1 MFLAEYGTFFW
12 YFISTSSSTS
22 KSTSTSTLNKL
33 STTNLSKTF
42 SNQND
47 HNDDQMNTMNTI
59 RLLSSWKTTRP
70 IFFLIFCNEILLPF
84 PKRLYSITCSTLVI
98 LLEIMITISWWPL
111 YYTLVKAEETN
122 STTMSTTLSSISS
135 SSSSTLLITSDA
147 ILSTMVNHTL
157 NQMFQPLS
165 SSSSS
170 SSVLMNLSSTTSDP
184 LIPLSIQT
192 ATTNT
197 SWQYFYQWSQAI
209 RYRGFYLLS
218 DILFYL
224 LAGLVAFYVTYLL
237 EIVNR
242 RAFLDHR
249 KCVESKYKLTFE
261 RDEQERLLASC
272 LPKHLM
278 KKVRNDIRSR
288 FTGNWSS
295 SISSNRS
302 MINNNNTV
310 INVDGN
316 NNNDND
322 EHRNQI
328 HSTKSNIDHPHHH
341 HHHHKSGSNGSI
353 GRPFSEMYIDK
364 YSNVTILYAD
374 IVNSMALTQT
384 LQSPKALVEALNN
397 LFCRFDC
404 RAENHDCLRIKLL
417 GDCYYCISGIPD
429 DEDKRHA
436 ANCLRMGLDMLDI
449 IKEYRHETGINVDMR
464 IGIHT
469 GMILS
474 GLLGLKKW
482 QFDIW
487 SIDTMK
493 ASQMEQEGRPG
504 FVHIT
509 MASLQQIP
517 ADILNNLLIIEN
529 HVLKNETTYLIQRKI
544 VHKSNI
550 ENNNNMT
557 KKIESSNYLIAKD
570 QRSDCTTNS
579 SLLSSSSVS
588 STTSSSIDP
597 QLPHHHHHDHHNYQ
611 IDNDCQPCRP
621 IRQVSIVEE
630 DVFTTNT
637 TTTTTTNSYQQ
648 STYRHRNWSRQDS
661 SRRRPMSE
669 VINSLRNYGE
679 MIRCSNDSLSQ
690 TIDKMSF
697 NLKRQYDIKNSFLEI
712 NPIFLYFIHS
722 QSQQQQQQNHHHPD
736 QRRQSSISTT
746 SSSSTA
752 TTSCLYDGECSDKS
766 SSSKSIWNHL
776 KRIHRIDLK
785 RELKYLQQDDH
796 LFPYYLIASLIITIM
811 IIVIRFLTLYDYDY
825 YSNNNN
831 DDHWQRFFFTE
842 RGNWFC
848 YMAIIVAIVSLI
860 YTLTKHNHHHNHHNH
875 NNQQKQKRQNQMIC
889 IEFRMLIWLLIS
901 TLLITSTIMDM
912 SHCSMAQMQ
921 EIKIHQHND
930 NRTINTI
937 GKECLYKWSRY
948 YTYSSILAMSSI
960 SLFIRV
966 NLWFKFALST
976 VALSTIS
983 LIIHLHPCS
992 IFLRIDRF
1000 YQLPRNE
1007 HYDQQQQTLFEKN
1020 QQQFFGDLLTPTMSH
1035 LHYLFI
1041 VYLMFH
1047 VLDRQI
1053 EYISRL
1059 DFLWAH
1065 KLKRERRE
1073 ARLMR
1078 EVNQLLLKNILP
1090 IHVAQKFLTNP
1101 EQANSLY
1108 YEPYDSC
1115 AVMFAAIPNFFRFY
1129 TETKDNDDGLQ
1140 YLYILND
1147 IICEFDK
1154 LLILPQFKRRIE
1166 KIKTIGST
1174 YMAAAGL
1181 QPGRA
1186 SIDSSI
1192 TTKQEVTN
1200 LVIMIRFA
1208 LSMMRVLNRLNS
1220 IPRDEQ
1226 TVNQCLTADQHFQL
1240 RIGISMGPVIAGVV
1254 GAIKPQYDIWGDTV
1268 NVASRMDT
1276 YGVVNKI
1283 QIPDYVAKVLIDHQ
1297 LFRPYSRGIQ
1307 EVKGKG
1313 KLETFLIDYNEHDC
1327 ME

>member
-12 YFISTSSSTS
+12 YFISTSSSSSTS

-33 STTNLSKTF
+33 STINLSKTF
-42 SNQND
+42 TNQND
-47 HNDDQMNTMNTI
+47 HNDNDDQMNTMNTI

-84 PKRLYSITCSTLVI
+84 PKRLYSITS
-98 LLEIMITISWWPL
+98 
-111 YYTLVKAEETN
+111 
-122 STTMSTTLSSISS
+122 
-135 SSSSTLLITSDA
+135 
-147 ILSTMVNHTL
+147 
-157 NQMFQPLS
+157 
-165 SSSSS
+165 
-170 SSVLMNLSSTTSDP
+170 
-184 LIPLSIQT
+184 
-192 ATTNT
+192 
-197 SWQYFYQWSQAI
+197 
-209 RYRGFYLLS
+209 
-218 DILFYL
+218 
-224 LAGLVAFYVTYLL
+224 GLVAFYVTYLL

-529 HVLKNETTYLIQRKI
+529 H
-544 VHKSNI
+544 
-550 ENNNNMT
+550 
-557 KKIESSNYLIAKD
+557 
-570 QRSDCTTNS
+570 
-579 SLLSSSSVS
+579 
-588 STTSSSIDP
+588 
-597 QLPHHHHHDHHNYQ
+597 
-611 IDNDCQPCRP
+611 
-621 IRQVSIVEE
+621 
-630 DVFTTNT
+630 
-637 TTTTTTNSYQQ
+637 
-648 STYRHRNWSRQDS
+648 NWSRQDS

-690 TIDKMSF
+690 TIDK
-697 NLKRQYDIKNSFLEI
+697 I
-712 NPIFLYFIHS
+712 
-722 QSQQQQQQNHHHPD
+722 
-736 QRRQSSISTT
+736 
-746 SSSSTA
+746 
-752 TTSCLYDGECSDKS
+752 
-766 SSSKSIWNHL
+766 
-776 KRIHRIDLK
+776 
-785 RELKYLQQDDH
+785 
-796 LFPYYLIASLIITIM
+796 
-811 IIVIRFLTLYDYDY
+811 
-825 YSNNNN
+825 
-831 DDHWQRFFFTE
+831 FFFTE

-875 NNQQKQKRQNQMIC
+875 NNQQRQKRQNQMIC

-1007 HYDQQQQTLFEKN
+1007 HYDQQQQQTLFEKN